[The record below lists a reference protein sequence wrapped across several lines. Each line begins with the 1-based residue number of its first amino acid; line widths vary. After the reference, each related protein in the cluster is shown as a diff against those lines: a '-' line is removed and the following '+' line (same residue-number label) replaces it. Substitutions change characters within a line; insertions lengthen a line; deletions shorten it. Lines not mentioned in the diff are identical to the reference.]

1 MSILIK
7 GMEMP
12 KSCAECERWSICKC
26 LNDFEDYE
34 SICYAVED
42 GDLVRD
48 ANCPLI
54 ELPPHGRLIDVDE
67 FEKYV
72 ELEYETREIS
82 HPNWIK
88 FRVWCGDQPTIIEA
102 EE

>member
-7 GMEMP
+7 DMEMP

-48 ANCPLI
+48 TNCPLI
-54 ELPPHGRLIDVDE
+54 ELPPHGRLIDADE
-67 FEKYV
+67 LLRRKCDAYDSRGHFLYAV
-72 ELEYETREIS
+72 GMGNIVTA
-82 HPNWIK
+82 
-88 FRVWCGDQPTIIEA
+88 PTIIEA

>member
-12 KSCAECERWSICKC
+12 TGNECLILTIYPDGQCFEHVYNGSFGSREERK
-26 LNDFEDYE
+26 
-34 SICYAVED
+34 AVP
-42 GDLVRD
+42 V
-48 ANCPLI
+48 
-54 ELPPHGRLIDVDE
+54 PPHGRLIDADE

-88 FRVWCGDQPTIIEA
+88 FRVWCGDQTTVIEA
-102 EE
+102 EGRE